1 MPIWTKVLGIG
12 FALLALNASLSFH
25 NIWPTLWVHLRPELS
40 VEAAAI
46 LLFVAIR
53 SAWFGAMSMPT
64 RYLIATALLFLV
76 LGRYVDVT
84 APALYGRP
92 INFYWDAQHIPRV
105 AAMILKDDHAWLVII
120 SMLALTLVA
129 VCLFMGLSYVLAVLS
144 RAVQR
149 PQTRLCLGS
158 LAASVLTLYAIGMA
172 SREVATERWFSIPV
186 SWMYVRQLSFAHA
199 ALVGHPSDGRFAPGQ
214 SLNSDFAQLKGR
226 DAYLIFLESYGEIVF
241 NEATIAQALVPAF
254 KALSE
259 SAEKDGWHA
268 VTASYESPTFG
279 GASWLSHATL
289 MTGAWIAEQDKYQL
303 LLTTDRRSLVQHFQ
317 DAGYRA
323 VALMPGLKMA
333 WPEGAFYNYDKIWN
347 ATALKYRGPTFGWWR
362 IPDQY
367 SLARFYNA
375 EGANNDR
382 QPLFVF
388 FTTIT
393 SHMPFIPTPPYQID
407 WSRLL
412 SSTPYD
418 EDMLLSALDVSLD
431 WDDLRTAYTRAIE
444 YDLHVLGDLLRI
456 TAHQKPIIIVLGDH
470 QPPALVAGAGASW
483 LVPVHIFAR
492 EEAILQPF
500 IDSGFRRGLRPKG
513 PALGRL
519 DQLHGLILRGFDSGW
534 RKEIY
539 D

>member
-1 MPIWTKVLGIG
+1 
-12 FALLALNASLSFH
+12 
-25 NIWPTLWVHLRPELS
+25 
-40 VEAAAI
+40 
-46 LLFVAIR
+46 
-53 SAWFGAMSMPT
+53 
-64 RYLIATALLFLV
+64 
-76 LGRYVDVT
+76 
-84 APALYGRP
+84 
-92 INFYWDAQHIPRV
+92 
-105 AAMILKDDHAWLVII
+105 
-120 SMLALTLVA
+120 
-129 VCLFMGLSYVLAVLS
+129 
-144 RAVQR
+144 
-149 PQTRLCLGS
+149 
-158 LAASVLTLYAIGMA
+158 
-172 SREVATERWFSIPV
+172 
-186 SWMYVRQLSFAHA
+186 
-199 ALVGHPSDGRFAPGQ
+199 
-214 SLNSDFAQLKGR
+214 
-226 DAYLIFLESYGEIVF
+226 
-241 NEATIAQALVPAF
+241 
-254 KALSE
+254 
-259 SAEKDGWHA
+259 
-268 VTASYESPTFG
+268 
-279 GASWLSHATL
+279 

-367 SLARFYNA
+367 SLACFYNA

-418 EDMLLSALDVSLD
+418 EDMLSSALDVSLD

-444 YDLHVLGDLLRI
+444 YDLHLLGDLLRI
-456 TAHQKPIIIVLGDH
+456 TAHQEPIIIALGDH

-500 IDSGFRRGLRPKG
+500 IDFGFRRGLRPKG

>member
-1 MPIWTKVLGIG
+1 MPNWTKVLGIG

-25 NIWPTLWVHLRPELS
+25 NIWPTLWIHPRPELS

-46 LLFVAIR
+46 LLFIAIR
-53 SAWFGAMSMPT
+53 SAWFSAMSMPT
-64 RYLIATALLFLV
+64 RYLIVTILSFLV

-84 APALYGRP
+84 AQALYGRP
-92 INFYWDAQHIPRV
+92 LNFYWDAQHVPRV
-105 AAMILKDDHAWLVII
+105 AAMILKADHAWLVII
-120 SMLALTLVA
+120 NMLALTLGA
-129 VCLFMGLSYVLAVLS
+129 IFLFMGLSYVLIVLA
-144 RAVQR
+144 RAVQK
-149 PQTRLCLGS
+149 PQIRLCFGS
-158 LAASVLTLYAIGMA
+158 LATSLLTLYAIGMA
-172 SREVATERWFSIPV
+172 SRDVATEKWFSIPV
-186 SWMYVRQLSFAHA
+186 SWMYVRQLSFVHA
-199 ALVGHPSDGRFAPGQ
+199 ALVGRSSDGLFAPGQ
-214 SLNSDFAQLKGR
+214 SLNSDFARLKGR
-226 DAYLIFLESYGEIVF
+226 DVYLIFLESYGAIVF
-241 NEATIAQALVPAF
+241 NEVTPAQTLVPAF

-268 VTASYESPTFG
+268 VTTLYESPTFG

-289 MTGAWIAEQDKYQL
+289 MTGAWVAEQDKYQL
-303 LLTTDRRSLVQHFQ
+303 LLTTDRPSLVQQFQ
-317 DAGYRA
+317 AAGYRA

-367 SLARFYNA
+367 SFARFYNA
-375 EGANNDR
+375 EAANNDR
-382 QPLFVF
+382 HHLFLF
-388 FTTIT
+388 FATIT
-393 SHMPFIPTPPYQID
+393 SHMPFTPTPPYQID

-418 EDMLLSALDVSLD
+418 EDMLLPALDVSLD
-431 WDDLRTAYTRAIE
+431 WNDLRTAYTRAIG
-444 YDLHVLGDLLRI
+444 YDLRLLGDLLRI
-456 TAHQKPIIIVLGDH
+456 TAHQEPIIIALGDH
-470 QPPALVAGAGASW
+470 QPPALVAGAGAPW

-492 EEAILQPF
+492 EEEILQPF
-500 IDSGFRRGLRPKG
+500 IDFGFQKGLRPRG

-534 RKEIY
+534 RKETY

>member
-1 MPIWTKVLGIG
+1 MPNWTKALGIV
-12 FALLALNASLSFH
+12 FALSALNASLSFH
-25 NIWPTLWVHLRPELS
+25 NIWPTLWVRLRPELS
-40 VEAAAI
+40 VEAAAL
-46 LLFVAIR
+46 LLFVAVR
-53 SAWFGAMSMPT
+53 SAWFDAMSMPT
-64 RYLIATALLFLV
+64 RYLIATVLSVLA

-92 INFYWDAQHIPRV
+92 INLYWDVQHIPRV
-105 AAMILKDDHAWLVII
+105 TAMIFEVGHAWLVII

-129 VCLFMGLSYVLAVLS
+129 VCLFTGLSYVLAVLS
-144 RAVQR
+144 QAVQR

-186 SWMYVRQLSFAHA
+186 TWMYVRQINFAYDALIAQASDDLSA
-199 ALVGHPSDGRFAPGQ
+199 PSQ
-214 SLNSDFAQLKGR
+214 HLNSDLARLKGG
-226 DAYLIFLESYGEIVF
+226 DTYLVFLESYGATVF
-241 NEATIAQALVPAF
+241 SEATPSRGLVPAF

-259 SAEKDGWHA
+259 SSEKNGWHA
-268 VTASYESPTFG
+268 VTALYESPTFG

-289 MTGAWIAEQDKYQL
+289 MTGAWVAEQDKYQL
-303 LLTTDRRSLVQHFQ
+303 LLTTNRQSLVQYFQ

-388 FTTIT
+388 FATIT
-393 SHMPFIPTPPYQID
+393 SHMPFTPTPPYQID

-418 EDMLLSALDVSLD
+418 EDMLSSAQDVSID
-431 WDDLRTAYTRAIE
+431 WNDLRNAYTRAVE
-444 YDLHVLGDLLRI
+444 YDLHVLADLLRI
-456 TAHQKPIIIVLGDH
+456 TAHQEPIIIALGDH
-470 QPPALVAGAGASW
+470 QPPALVAGADATW

-492 EEAILQPF
+492 EEAVLQPF
-500 IDSGFRRGLRPKG
+500 IDSGFRRGLYPKST
-513 PALGRL
+513 ALGRL

-534 RKEIY
+534 RKETY